1 MSRIILFVDAF
12 GQETRPP
19 LMFEKLPVEH
29 RLVSA
34 AAPILA
40 TTCDRLQFVSLADR
54 TRPGQAKLLP
64 SSSPHLVTVSGS
76 GEREDLLYS
85 CQDTA
90 SNNLMAVSLEDLELN
105 RFVIKYFEPATN

>member
-1 MSRIILFVDAF
+1 MDAF

-40 TTCDRLQFVSLADR
+40 TTFCDMLQFVSLADR

-85 CQDTA
+85 CKDTA

-105 RFVIKYFEPATN
+105 RFGIKYFEPATN

>member
-1 MSRIILFVDAF
+1 MRTIVSRFYLLD
-12 GQETRPP
+12 P
-19 LMFEKLPVEH
+19 LPQHQVTN
-29 RLVSA
+29 VSIA
-34 AAPILA
+34 
-40 TTCDRLQFVSLADR
+40 R

-64 SSSPHLVTVSGS
+64 ASSPHLVTVSGS

-85 CQDTA
+85 CKDTA